1 MSDKATGAMAK
12 FGPEGPPS
20 GTSAGLVLLY
30 AENFAVLPAAWRLR
44 RDVNV
49 LGREA
54 PADIV
59 VPVNAISRTHA
70 EIAWERGGFVIRD
83 RGSTN
88 GTLVDGRRVT
98 EARLEQGQE
107 VRAGDAIFKFVE
119 QEAERYERYRLD
131 GSMVPGATRLA
142 SEAKEIVGGYQ
153 MDRLAAEVERIA
165 RSPLSVLL
173 LGESGT
179 GKEVVARE
187 LHRLSGRRGAFRAVN
202 CAAIPENLF
211 ESELFGYKRGAFSG
225 ADRDKQGLLRAAHE
239 GTLLLDEI
247 GDMPIDAQAKLLRV
261 IQSKELYPLGATA
274 PETVDVRVVSATHR
288 NLKRLEQEEKFRS
301 DLFARLNEYELKL
314 PPLRERKE
322 DVYLLLRTF
331 LARHGGPH
339 LRASFLFMTALL
351 HHDFPYNVR
360 ELEACAKRAIALADG
375 DVLDAPL
382 LPESIREMA
391 DYGRA
396 ATAPR
401 EADDEESTHR
411 HSAPTETELR
421 ALLAEHAG
429 NVAAVGRA
437 LGKARMQIHRWV
449 ERYGIALDD
458 YRSTGSTE

>member
-1 MSDKATGAMAK
+1 MAK
-12 FGPEGPPS
+12 FGREGPPS
-20 GTSAGLVLLY
+20 GTAAGLVLLY
-30 AENFAVLPAAWRLR
+30 AENFTALPAAWRLE

-49 LGREA
+49 LGREP

-70 EIAWERGGFVIRD
+70 EIAWERGGFVLRD

-88 GTLVDGRRVT
+88 GTIVDGRRVS
-98 EARLEQGQE
+98 EARLEHGQE

-119 QEAERYERYRLD
+119 CNAEAYERYRLD
-131 GSMVPGATRLA
+131 GSLTSGARLA
-142 SEAKEIVGGYQ
+142 SDANEIVGGFQ
-153 MDRLAAEVERIA
+153 MDCVGAEVERIA

-179 GKEVVARE
+179 GKEVIARE

-225 ADRDKQGLLRAAHE
+225 ADRDKHGLLRAAHE

-261 IQSKELYPLGATA
+261 LQSKEVYPLGATA
-274 PETVDVRVVSATHR
+274 PEIVDVRVVSATHR

-301 DLFARLNEYELKL
+301 DLFARLNEYELRL

-322 DVYLLLRTF
+322 DVYLLFRTF
-331 LARHGGPH
+331 LERHGGAH
-339 LRASFLFMTALL
+339 LRASFLYMTALL

-375 DVLDAPL
+375 PVVDAPL
-382 LPESIREMA
+382 LPETIREMPE
-391 DYGRA
+391 YGRA
-396 ATAPR
+396 APASRETPDGDAPNR
-401 EADDEESTHR
+401 AATPS
-411 HSAPTETELR
+411 ETELR
-421 ALLAEHAG
+421 ALLDEHQG

-449 ERYGIALDD
+449 ERYGISLDD
-458 YRSTGSTE
+458 YRGPAAGGDT